1 MTTDE
6 STAVQIAPATG
17 EQLTIIQHFLRESH
31 LPLAGLER
39 DLWQAWLAWKDG
51 TPIACAG
58 LERYGER
65 ALLRSVAVASPW
77 RRQGIGS
84 LLVQAVVREAQA
96 LAIREIYLLTEGA
109 ESFFERLGFQPIA
122 RDDVP
127 EALHASAEWRG
138 ACPQTATVMVL
149 RCG

>member
-1 MTTDE
+1 MTIEATD
-6 STAVQIAPATG
+6 IRIIPATA
-17 EQLTIIQHFLRESH
+17 EQRAIIRRLVQESQ

-39 DLWQAWLAWKDG
+39 DLWRAWLAWKDG
-51 TPIACAG
+51 SPIACAG

-65 ALLRSVAVASPW
+65 ALLRSVAVAPPW
-77 RRQGIGS
+77 RQQGIGS
-84 LLVQAVVREAQA
+84 QLVQAVVREAQA

-122 RDDVP
+122 RDNVP
-127 EALHASAEWRG
+127 VALHASAEWRG